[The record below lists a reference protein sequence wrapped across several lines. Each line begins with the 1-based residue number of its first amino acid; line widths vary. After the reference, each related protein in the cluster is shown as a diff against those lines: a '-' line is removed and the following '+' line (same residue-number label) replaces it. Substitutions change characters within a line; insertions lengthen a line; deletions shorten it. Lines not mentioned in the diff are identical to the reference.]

1 MESTED
7 AAMQERLER
16 QLNLLPSAHISTLH
30 SFCQWVIRS
39 YFYKLDINPT
49 ARIGNEA
56 EMALLQQEVLAD
68 LLTKSYEEGL
78 YNCLLYTSLEAVV
91 VERVHIYLI

>member
-1 MESTED
+1 M
-7 AAMQERLER
+7 
-16 QLNLLPSAHISTLH
+16 
-30 SFCQWVIRS
+30 VIRS

-68 LLTKSYEEGL
+68 LLTNLTKKVFIISM
-78 YNCLLYTSLEAVV
+78 NWQISLVMINLMRA
-91 VERVHIYLI
+91 

>member
-1 MESTED
+1 M
-7 AAMQERLER
+7 
-16 QLNLLPSAHISTLH
+16 
-30 SFCQWVIRS
+30 IRS

-78 YNCLLYTSLEAVV
+78 L
-91 VERVHIYLI
+91 